1 LVDGGGSS
9 KTVNSDAGFTA
20 STNSCKFAIAP
31 RAGIPGRFFPGDIF
45 FGNRSAVL
53 HPSSNT
59 LQISRGMSRLE
70 GKVLVAQ
77 GGGPTAVIN
86 QSIVGVTLEA
96 RKFTQVKAVYG
107 AIHGVQG
114 ILKEDFLDLTRE
126 TTHNLEQVAETPSS
140 ALLSTRDKPD
150 EEYCARMFKVM
161 RKHDI
166 RYFFYVGGNDSSD
179 TVRIVNR
186 HAEEAGY
193 DFRAVHIPKTIDNDL
208 LLNDHCP
215 GFGSAARFVTQ
226 AFIGLNLDNRALSG
240 VLIGVVM
247 GRHAGFLTASSS
259 LARKYFDEGPHLIY
273 LPERPFSTD
282 KFLAD
287 VDRVYKEHGL
297 CMVAVSEG
305 IQDEHGTAIA
315 QTLSSSV
322 ERDAH
327 GNIQLSGSGIVGD
340 LLADRV
346 KKKLN
351 IKRVRADTFG
361 YLQRS
366 FLGVVSDRDAHEARE
381 VGEIA
386 VQYAMWDNV
395 DGSVVIRRPVLNYS
409 VSYDLVPLADVAG
422 KTRTM
427 PDEFINSEANGV
439 TIDFYNYCRP
449 LIGASVPTHHRL
461 RAPRVPKLPD

>member
-1 LVDGGGSS
+1 
-9 KTVNSDAGFTA
+9 
-20 STNSCKFAIAP
+20 
-31 RAGIPGRFFPGDIF
+31 
-45 FGNRSAVL
+45 
-53 HPSSNT
+53 
-59 LQISRGMSRLE
+59 MSRLE

-86 QSIVGVTLEA
+86 QSVVGVTLEA
-96 RKFTQVKAVYG
+96 RKFPQVKAVYG

-114 ILKEDFLDLTRE
+114 IVKEDFLDLTRE

-150 EEYCARMFKVM
+150 DAYCARIFKVM
-161 RKHDI
+161 QKHDI

-179 TVRIVNR
+179 TVRIVNQ

-193 DFRAVHIPKTIDNDL
+193 EFRAIHIPKTIDNDL

-259 LARKYFDEGPHLIY
+259 LARKYLDEGPHLVY

-282 KFLAD
+282 RFIAD
-287 VDRVYKEHGL
+287 VDRIYRKHGL
-297 CMVAVSEG
+297 CTVAVSEG
-305 IQDEHGTAIA
+305 IQDDKGTPIA
-315 QTLSSSV
+315 LTLSDSA

-327 GNIQLSGSGIVGD
+327 GNVQLSGSGALGD
-340 LLADRV
+340 LLADQI
-346 KKKLN
+346 KSKLKL
-351 IKRVRADTFG
+351 KRVRSDTFG

-395 DGSVVIRRPVLNYS
+395 DGSVVLRRPVLNYS
-409 VSYDLVPLADVAG
+409 VSYDLVSLESVAG
-422 KTRTM
+422 KTRVM
-427 PDEFINSEANGV
+427 PDEFINAEGDGV
-439 TIDFYNYCRP
+439 TTAFDNYCRP
-449 LIGASVPTHHRL
+449 LIGSSVPEPHRL
-461 RAPRVPKLPD
+461 RAPRVPALPD

>member
-1 LVDGGGSS
+1 
-9 KTVNSDAGFTA
+9 
-20 STNSCKFAIAP
+20 
-31 RAGIPGRFFPGDIF
+31 
-45 FGNRSAVL
+45 
-53 HPSSNT
+53 
-59 LQISRGMSRLE
+59 MSRLE

-96 RKFTQVKAVYG
+96 RKFPQVKAVYG

-114 ILKEDFLDLTRE
+114 IVDEDFLDLTRE

-150 EEYCARMFKVM
+150 DEYCARMFKVM
-161 RKHDI
+161 QKHDI

-179 TVRIVNR
+179 TVRIVNQ

-193 DFRAVHIPKTIDNDL
+193 EFRAIHIPKTIDNDL

-240 VLIGVVM
+240 VLIGVIM

-259 LARKYFDEGPHLIY
+259 LARKYLDEGPHLVY

-282 KFLAD
+282 RFIAD
-287 VDRVYKEHGL
+287 VDRIYRKHGL
-297 CMVAVSEG
+297 CTVAVSEG
-305 IQDEHGTAIA
+305 IQDDKGTPIA
-315 QTLSSSV
+315 LTLSDSA

-327 GNIQLSGSGIVGD
+327 GNVQLSGTGVVGD
-340 LLADRV
+340 LLADQI
-346 KKKLN
+346 KSKLT

-409 VSYDLVPLADVAG
+409 VSYDLVPLESVAG
-422 KTRTM
+422 KTRVM
-427 PDEFINSEANGV
+427 PDEFINAEANGV
-439 TIDFYNYCRP
+439 TTAFENYCRP
-449 LIGASVPTHHRL
+449 LIGSSVPEPHRL
-461 RAPRVPKLPD
+461 RAPRVPALPD